1 MAIIL
6 NIDTALE
13 TASVCLA
20 HDEECVGLLENNYQ
34 KDHASWL
41 HVAIEKL
48 VSDSGIQLRDIDAF
62 AVSAGPGSYTG
73 LRVGLSAAKGLCY
86 ALNKPLISVG
96 TLEVIAHAAA
106 KTGTDFS
113 FLCPVID
120 ARRMEVFM
128 AVYDQNLEEIQA
140 PAAHI
145 LDSNS
150 FLTILGKGKV
160 VFAGN
165 GANKLR
171 KHIVHPNA
179 IFNNIRA
186 TAGDMALISL
196 AKYMTKKFEDLAYT
210 EPYYVKEFFNGKH

>member
-20 HDEECVGLLENNYQ
+20 HDEECIALLENNNQ

-48 VSDSGIQLRDIDAF
+48 VSGSGVQMRDIDAI
-62 AVSAGPGSYTG
+62 AYSAGPGSYTG

-86 ALNKPLISVG
+86 ALEKPLICVG

-106 KTGTDFS
+106 KTGIDYS
-113 FLCPVID
+113 FLSTVID
-120 ARRMEVFM
+120 ARRMEIFR
-128 AVYDQNLEEIQA
+128 AIYDQNLKEIQ
-140 PAAHI
+140 PPVAHI

-150 FLTILGKGKV
+150 FMTILGRGKV
-160 VFAGN
+160 LFAGN
-165 GANKLR
+165 AVNKVQ

-179 IFNNIRA
+179 IFNNVTG

-196 AKYMTKKFEDLAYT
+196 GKYMTRKFEDLAYT